1 MFKIKYNVINIA
13 KYILSNYQKRNDSYI
28 NTQILQKLLYY
39 LKAKCLIDIEAP
51 FLIEGTVQKSKS
63 GPIFPELYYDI
74 FEFEKESGTNIE
86 SRIDD
91 KSKDYIDGFVIQM
104 RGYDWFDL
112 YKMTREEKIWKDFQS
127 KINEGV
133 SNLKY
138 SDEEIKTYFTKNN
151 VFLPWK

>member
-1 MFKIKYNVINIA
+1 MFKIKYNVIDIA
-13 KYILSNYQKRNDSYI
+13 KHIVSNYQKRNDSYI

-39 LKAKCLIDIEAP
+39 LKVKCLIDIEAP
-51 FLIEGTVQKSKS
+51 FLIEGTVQTSKS
-63 GPIFPELYYDI
+63 GPIFLEIYDI
-74 FEFEKESGTNIE
+74 FEFEKESNIE

-91 KSKDYIDGFVIQM
+91 KSKDYIDEFVIQM

-112 YKMTREEKIWKDFQS
+112 YKMSREEKIWKDFQS

-138 SDEEIKTYFTKNN
+138 SDEEIKAYFTKNN
-151 VFLPWK
+151 AFLPWK